1 MVKFV
6 ELNLYISTTKVRIFL
21 FGTDNFILE
30 LQYTYISTYVVTIIL
45 DTPHHKS
52 WDQSTRLADG
62 KLKFY
67 FQV

>member
-45 DTPHHKS
+45 DTLPTSQVMGAEHKTS
-52 WDQSTRLADG
+52 
-62 KLKFY
+62 
-67 FQV
+67 